1 MRLEALEAIPYSLP
15 FREPYVT
22 ARGELTERR
31 LILLRIRADGLEGL
45 GETAALSL
53 RGGPDLKEIA
63 RQLSELCRPA
73 LEEGPIDPQR
83 LWSALARCRNRGV
96 SPQALAA
103 VDIALHDLAAKA
115 ARMPVWKLLG
125 AERAE
130 PVACN
135 ATLPAAN
142 PTRTRALAQEWMAEG
157 FSTFKLKVGLPG
169 DVTQVATV
177 REELGG
183 EAQIRVD
190 ANAAWTVEQA
200 AERLQAMARHTIEL
214 AEQPVSGLDA
224 MALLR
229 SRTRIPLAA
238 DENVISSLDARR
250 AVELDA
256 CELATVKLAKV
267 GGIAEALEIA
277 RVLPVYLS
285 SALEGPVAIAAA
297 AHTVQ
302 ALRKGI
308 PKGLAHGLATAR
320 LFAATI
326 GSGARLNEGRLEL
339 HDGPGLGVELDEA
352 ALAARRLDLGRP
364 PE

>member
-1 MRLEALEAIPYSLP
+1 MRLESLEAIPYSLP

-22 ARGELTERR
+22 SRGTLADRR
-31 LILLRIRADGLEGL
+31 LILLRIRAGGLEGL

-53 RGGPDLKEIA
+53 RGGPDLEEIA
-63 RQLSELCRPA
+63 RQLTELCRPA
-73 LEEGPIDPQR
+73 LEEGPIDPNR

-96 SPQALAA
+96 SSEALAA
-103 VDIALHDLAAKA
+103 VDIALHDLGAKA
-115 ARMPVWKLLG
+115 TEVPVWRLLG

-130 PVACN
+130 PVPCN

-142 PTRTRALAQEWMAEG
+142 PTRTRALAQEWAAEG
-157 FSTFKLKVGLPG
+157 FGTFKLKVGLPG

-177 REELGG
+177 REELGD

-200 AERLQAMARHTIEL
+200 AERLQAMSRHTIEI
-214 AEQPVSGLDA
+214 AEQPVGGLDA

-238 DENVISSLDARR
+238 DENVVTSRDARR

-267 GGIAEALEIA
+267 GGIAEAMEIA

-302 ALRKGI
+302 ALRSGI

-326 GSGARLNEGRLEL
+326 GSGARLNDGQLEVG
-339 HDGPGLGVELDEA
+339 DGPGLGVELDED
-352 ALAARRLDLGRP
+352 ALADRRLD
-364 PE
+364 

>member
-1 MRLEALEAIPYSLP
+1 MRLEELEAIPYSLP

-22 ARGELTERR
+22 SRGRLTERH
-31 LILLRIRADGLEGL
+31 LILLRIRADGIEGL
-45 GETAALSL
+45 GETAALAL
-53 RGGPDLKEIA
+53 RGGLNLEQIA
-63 RQLSELCRPA
+63 TQLSDLCRPA
-73 LEEGPIDPQR
+73 LEEGPIDPKR

-96 SPQALAA
+96 SSEALAA

-115 ARMPVWKLLG
+115 AEVPVWRLLG
-125 AERAE
+125 AERSE
-130 PVACN
+130 PVRCN

-142 PTRTRALAQEWMAEG
+142 PSRTRALAQEWSADG
-157 FSTFKLKVGLPG
+157 FETFKLKVGLPG

-177 REELGG
+177 REELG
-183 EAQIRVD
+183 EEVQIRVD

-200 AERLQAMARHTIEL
+200 AERLEAMARHTIEL
-214 AEQPVSGLDA
+214 AEQPVSGLDS

-238 DENVISSLDARR
+238 DENVITARDARR
-250 AVELDA
+250 AVEIDA

-267 GGIAEALEIA
+267 GGIAEAMEIA

-302 ALRKGI
+302 ALRSGI

-320 LFAATI
+320 LFAATV
-326 GSGARLNEGRLEL
+326 GSGARLNDGRLEL
-339 HDGPGLGVELDEA
+339 GEGPGLGVELDED
-352 ALAARRLDLGRP
+352 ALADRRLD
-364 PE
+364 